1 VPLQAP
7 PLFFPPLL
15 TTFSL
20 LCPGMPRA
28 AGHGTRLDPR
38 PRRVWT
44 LGHDASGS
52 GSGRGGGVAQAR
64 GRGRERCH
72 LVQIPPGGEELEGGA
87 SCSWRARAPLLA
99 PPTAASVVY
108 RARHPL
114 PSLKEVVPEAIVA
127 RRAGG
132 ERPPGTPTKEER
144 GGTAARRAG
153 LCAPRDPPPPGWLP
167 ELEQGPRPRS
177 MPLRRRNRS
186 RRQRVAPGSCRCRL
200 RSTRCTPGRP
210 GVVRRRPRHESS
222 PCTFAS
228 GSRDGRSR
236 MKEHRV
242 GEEADVWALGC
253 MVLEMATGVRRW

>member
-1 VPLQAP
+1 VFRGDNLAVKGGPNLGPRQRLCP
-7 PLFFPPLL
+7 CRPHHS
-15 TTFSL
+15 FSL
-20 LCPGMPRA
+20 LSSPPSPSSAPGCRVPPAMA
-28 AGHGTRLDPR
+28 
-38 PRRVWT
+38 RVWT
-44 LGHDASGS
+44 LGHDASGPS
-52 GSGRGGGVAQAR
+52 ATTHLAAAR
-64 GRGRERCH
+64 GEAEELHRRAEGGERDATV
-72 LVQIPPGGEELEGGA
+72 VQIPPGGEELEGGA

-114 PSLKEVVPEAIVA
+114 PSLKEVAPEAIVA

-200 RSTRCTPGRP
+200 RSVRCAPGRP

-222 PCTFAS
+222 PCTFTS
-228 GSRDGRSR
+228 
-236 MKEHRV
+236 
-242 GEEADVWALGC
+242 
-253 MVLEMATGVRRW
+253 